1 MPRPSGGAR
10 GDKGRRAAD
19 RGRENGA
26 RAGALEPV
34 RPDDAD
40 ASSMDLEPADDD
52 DEEQHRERE
61 MEALAAAA
69 AADAAQGRPA
79 HAGRRGQR
87 APGGPITVGGSA
99 HQIDTRLHRACASHI
114 LPLCGCLC
122 VYGVCVSVCLC
133 LCL

>member
-1 MPRPSGGAR
+1 
-10 GDKGRRAAD
+10 
-19 RGRENGA
+19 
-26 RAGALEPV
+26 
-34 RPDDAD
+34 
-40 ASSMDLEPADDD
+40 MDLEPADDD

-122 VYGVCVSVCLC
+122 V
-133 LCL
+133 